1 MAATFPAIINTVPFK
16 GWMTVILIATKTD
29 TLLQGM
35 DGCNYIGEI
44 SRLPFKKLI
53 ASDRSSKKVA
63 VLNPFSTRGF
73 LTFSGGIEMEHCLK
87 MG

>member
-1 MAATFPAIINTVPFK
+1 
-16 GWMTVILIATKTD
+16 
-29 TLLQGM
+29 M
-35 DGCNYIGEI
+35 DGCNYSGEI

-73 LTFSGGIEMEHCLK
+73 LIFSDGIEVEHCLK